1 MSYYFDDKIP
11 IYLQIMDIIKQ
22 NIVSGEL
29 SEGDKLLSVREMAEK
44 YSVNPNT
51 IQRAYQE
58 LERNNIIYTQRGMGT
73 FITKDSS
80 KIEEIKNTMAVDIVI
95 TFIDGMKKIG
105 FASEEAIKVLQN
117 YVAKEMKGWSLF

>member
-117 YVAKEMKGWSLF
+117 YVAKEMKG

>member
-11 IYLQIMDIIKQ
+11 IYTQIMYIIKQ

-58 LERNNIIYTQRGMGT
+58 LERDNIIYTQRGMGT
-73 FITKDSS
+73 FITKDNG
-80 KIEEIKNTMAVDIVI
+80 KIEEVKNKIAEDIVI
-95 TFIDGMKKIG
+95 TFIHGMKQIG
-105 FASEEAIKVLQN
+105 FASEDAIKVLQT
-117 YVAKEMKGWSLF
+117 YVAKEMKG

>member
-1 MSYYFDDKIP
+1 MSYCFDDKIP
-11 IYLQIMDIIKQ
+11 IYIQVMDIIKQ

-58 LERNNIIYTQRGMGT
+58 LERDDVIYTQRGMGT
-73 FITKDSS
+73 FITKDNS
-80 KIEEIKNTMAVDIVI
+80 KIKEIKSKMAVDIVR
-95 TFIDGMKKIG
+95 TFIDGMRKIG
-105 FASEEAIKVLQN
+105 FATEDAISVLQA
-117 YVAKEMKGWSLF
+117 YVAKEMNG